1 MESREMT
8 DANILYA
15 IETLHIRFMET
26 PTERAAHHIGEFID
40 GSVDDLDPD
49 AMLGLTKYCD
59 ALNAAVRF
67 NFQSLTKVET
77 VADEI
82 FEVAA

>member
-1 MESREMT
+1 MT
-8 DANILYA
+8 DAKILRA
-15 IETLHIRFMET
+15 SETLHIRFMDA
-26 PTERAAHHIGEFID
+26 PTERAANHIGEFID
-40 GSVDDLDPD
+40 GSVDDLTPD

-67 NFQSLTKVET
+67 NFQSLTKVER
-77 VADEI
+77 VAAEI

>member
-1 MESREMT
+1 MT
-8 DANILYA
+8 DAKILRA
-15 IETLHIRFMET
+15 IETLHIRFMDA
-26 PTERAAHHIGEFID
+26 PTERAANHIGEFID
-40 GSVDDLDPD
+40 GSVDDLTPD

-67 NFQSLTKVET
+67 NFQSLTKVER
-77 VADEI
+77 VAAEI